1 MAADATCVIRLRLV
15 VPLFVL
21 SLALAAGIVWVSL
34 AGPRLAAVPLV
45 VAAAAL
51 VWVAVSLP
59 KVVERPLALLV
70 ARLQPDREDGADP
83 ADVADLLGRG
93 DEVGALAGAI
103 VDHVAMAEDLAARN
117 ADLAAD
123 LSTAVADATRR
134 GLVLVRRLQ
143 DRLDGI
149 RADGGAVGPE
159 DVEEIARVAARLQRQ
174 AEDLLVVA
182 DDAPM
187 SDADAAPMGLAAVA
201 GLAAAVDE
209 GDGRVVVNVVDDR
222 VIVGWA
228 ARPLAQLLA
237 ALVDNALR
245 YSPPA
250 SRVSVRTMAVGDG
263 TVISIRDQGLGMDPD
278 GMAAANATLAAP
290 GRFGAAQP
298 RQLGLFV
305 CAVIARRLGAQVE
318 LRVPVEGRG
327 VEALVH
333 VPATLEEGA
342 GATPLPPRM
351 DRATAARL
359 TATREGLAP
368 ASPVPP
374 SPEGVGHPAQVV
386 VTPPD
391 AGANQQ
397 PTGEEGTQ
405 GPAFQLPRRRRWR
418 RRESAP
424 SGWSMRMPADARGTA
439 PAEPTGSAVP
449 GPASAVP
456 EPASA
461 VTGAAPTVPGPTPA
475 VTGPA
480 PAEPAGSAVPGPA
493 PVVPDGRPAIAA
505 QPAGVPPAAR
515 EANAE
520 PTAEGSADA
529 VVAEMSAMLGGLRED
544 SGSAAAESDR
554 RPSPTMLGR
563 LFADQASGG

>member
-70 ARLQPDREDGADP
+70 ARLQPDREHGADP
-83 ADVADLLGRG
+83 ADVAELLGRG

-134 GLVLVRRLQ
+134 GLVLVRQLQ
-143 DRLDGI
+143 DRLHGI

-159 DVEEIARVAARLQRQ
+159 DLGEIALVAARLQRQ

-187 SDADAAPMGLAAVA
+187 GDAEAAPMGLAAVA

-209 GDGRVVVNVVDDR
+209 GDGRVVVDVVDDR

-245 YSPPA
+245 YSPPD
-250 SRVSVRTMAVGDG
+250 SRVSVRTVTGSDG

-278 GMAAANATLAAP
+278 AIGVANATLASP

-305 CAVIARRLGAQVE
+305 CAVIARRLGARAE
-318 LRVPVEGRG
+318 LRAPVDGRG

-333 VPATLEEGA
+333 VPTILEEGA
-342 GATPLPPRM
+342 GATPLAPRV

-386 VTPPD
+386 ATAPD

-397 PTGEEGTQ
+397 PTGEEGAQ
-405 GPAFQLPRRRRWR
+405 EPAFQLPRRRRWR

-424 SGWSMRMPADARGTA
+424 AGWSMRMPEDVRDPAPTGPTASAAPVHA
-439 PAEPTGSAVP
+439 PA
-449 GPASAVP
+449 
-456 EPASA
+456 
-461 VTGAAPTVPGPTPA
+461 TP
-475 VTGPA
+475 
-480 PAEPAGSAVPGPA
+480 
-493 PVVPDGRPAIAA
+493 A
-505 QPAGVPPAAR
+505 QPAAPA
-515 EANAE
+515 AE
-520 PTAEGSADA
+520 PTAAAPTTVEAAGEANDEQTAEASAEA
-529 VVAEMSAMLGGLRED
+529 VVAEMSAMLGGLREG
-544 SGSAAAESDR
+544 SGAASAQSDR
-554 RPSPTMLGR
+554 RPSPTILGR